1 MASELEKRG
10 KREVEASTAEQL
22 VETANAYSPD
32 VDIIDAEDAMTFVV
46 DLPGVEK
53 GDVKIEVD
61 ENNILTIRAKN
72 SFREP
77 EGAAVRQ
84 YAVGDYFRAFS
95 ISEEFDK
102 DKISGK
108 LENGVLAITIPR
120 REEAKPRRIEI
131 KA

>member
-10 KREVEASTAEQL
+10 KREVESSSAEQL
-22 VETANAYSPD
+22 VETAHSYSPD
-32 VDIIDAEDAMTFVV
+32 VDICDSEDSMTFIV

-61 ENNILTIRAKN
+61 ENNILSIRAKN

-84 YAVGDYFRAFS
+84 YRVGDYYRAFS

-108 LENGVLAITIPR
+108 LENGVLTVSIPR

-131 KA
+131 SA